1 MQSRIAKR
9 LPENHVQ
16 AACNPSSANCPKQS
30 APSRFRFAAPQTVRR
45 SRRIVRRDLRLR
57 QCAAWPA
64 LRWRG
69 WSGFPLPACSR
80 FVAIR
85 RPTRPISPCPSR
97 LKNGMRV
104 MGQRQHRRHAHRLA
118 ESKNQTDGSLH
129 CFRQPKTGYL
139 KTGNCVRI
147 AYTLPKRATLAANL
161 C

>member
-1 MQSRIAKR
+1 M
-9 LPENHVQ
+9 Q
-16 AACNPSSANCPKQS
+16 AAFAFGRYCFRPSPFPSADRLLETISTMAVS
-30 APSRFRFAAPQTVRR
+30 AQTVR
-45 SRRIVRRDLRLR
+45 SNLRLR
-57 QCAAWPA
+57 QCAAWLA
-64 LRWRG
+64 LRRRVR
-69 WSGFPLPACSR
+69 SEFLLPACSR

-85 RPTRPISPCPSR
+85 QPIRPISPCLSR